1 MLLHI
6 TRSLLRLP
14 TCRWRTPCNK
24 KSRDWITSWKILFYE
39 RPVNINVNF
48 SRKFSDTDAKT
59 DVSRYDCVTSSSIMH
74 TLKSLFTQFFGRC
87 DLKRECISYSFNVEK
102 VPRISTTTEID
113 WLCTPYVCVNIVY
126 ATFLTNS
133 LEELRRKIEHWSA
146 VKAKQ
151 LYADVIVSSTF
162 HLYNT
167 FRVHMR

>member
-6 TRSLLRLP
+6 TRSLLRQP
-14 TCRWRTPCNK
+14 TCRWRKTCNK

-87 DLKRECISYSFNVEK
+87 DLKRECISYSFNAEK

-113 WLCTPYVCVNIVY
+113 WLSRGWGWKKRAN
-126 ATFLTNS
+126 ATLPGYRCIRFEREIHNQNDLS
-133 LEELRRKIEHWSA
+133 RSGFSVVAW
-146 VKAKQ
+146 
-151 LYADVIVSSTF
+151 
-162 HLYNT
+162 
-167 FRVHMR
+167 